1 MPPLSSQREP
11 LESAAIPESSLA
23 QIKADLAARRVDEG
37 LRCLAAHKDL
47 LASIHPSQKNSAVL
61 LGYFAQWVDVGFP
74 GRPLLKR
81 LLSQFSAIPP
91 ESLSLLDFA
100 HVRMAEGLIA
110 MSDEEFAKAIKCFHT
125 VLALEHDISDK
136 QMLSIANFWMGR
148 CLRRQAR
155 YDDALGYVAKA
166 RELAR
171 ELKFPKMAAVM
182 RVLEGWIAFQE
193 GQPEEAARILGEAE
207 EVLAD
212 TDDYVTLGNISSA
225 YGRIARRQGNSEHAL
240 SKFEKAIDYYNRRD
254 PYNRNLARSFV
265 NIAFV
270 KRLLALQLGNK
281 IDSEAAALRK
291 KFQKKRKG
299 TARPA
304 AVPKPVSREQRSRLR
319 EEAFEHLAKA
329 QEIYKRYD
337 DHRGNGNVH
346 VTLGYLNLDNGELDR
361 AAAEAA
367 TAYQLGAEKKDSVLK
382 ARARMLQSAVQGA
395 KFEEQIDEQ
404 IDEHSSRVPS
414 SQLACEFAR
423 EALDA
428 ARHTQN
434 RRLIAKAHVALG
446 LALCLDFPDDL
457 ENIQQC
463 VDGAGAL
470 LKPAHQDY
478 VWRELQE
485 LKRKLRG
492 AGDINSTLREWSQGL
507 VGNKSFQQV
516 SEEFAAIVIPKVWR
530 RENRKVARVAARLSI
545 SPKKVRRILRDQ
557 GLLKSSDSE

>member
-1 MPPLSSQREP
+1 MSPSTHKPGAEIPGDFLSQIKGDLAFRRIESGIQCLSTHRAF
-11 LESAAIPESSLA
+11 LESIDPN
-23 QIKADLAARRVDEG
+23 R
-37 LRCLAAHKDL
+37 
-47 LASIHPSQKNSAVL
+47 KNSAVL
-61 LGYFAQWVDVGFP
+61 LGYFAQWVDAGFP
-74 GRPLLKR
+74 GRTLLKLR
-81 LLSQFSAIPP
+81 LSHFSGVSP
-91 ESLSLLDFA
+91 EILSLLEYA
-100 HVRMAEGLIA
+100 HMRMAEGLVA
-110 MSDEEFAKAIKCFHT
+110 MSDEEFPKAIKCFDT
-125 VLALEHDISDK
+125 VLVLEREISDK
-136 QMLSIANFWMGR
+136 QMISIANFWMGR
-148 CLRRQAR
+148 CLRRQGR

-166 RELAR
+166 RELALS
-171 ELKFPKMAAVM
+171 LKYPKMAAVM

-240 SKFEKAIDYYNRRD
+240 SKFEKAIELYNKRD
-254 PYNRNLARSFV
+254 PFNRNLARSFV

-281 IDSEAAALRK
+281 IDSEAAKLRK
-291 KFQKKRKG
+291 KKSRNKEESK
-299 TARPA
+299 PA
-304 AVPKPVSREQRSRLR
+304 AKLPSREQRSHLR
-319 EEAFEHLAKA
+319 EEAAEHLAKA
-329 QEIYKRYD
+329 QEIYERYD

-346 VTLGYLNLDNGELDR
+346 VTFGYLNLDNGELDR

-367 TAYQLGAEKKDSVLK
+367 TAYRLAAEKKDSVLK

-395 KFEEQIDEQ
+395 KFDEQ
-404 IDEHSSRVPS
+404 IDDASSRVPS

-423 EALDA
+423 DALDSA
-428 ARHTQN
+428 KHTQN
-434 RRLIAKAHVALG
+434 RRLIAKAHIALG

-457 ENIQQC
+457 EAIQHC
-463 VDGAGAL
+463 IDGAAAL
-470 LKPAHQDY
+470 LKPGHQDY

-492 AGDINSTLREWSQGL
+492 AGSVNSTLREWSQGIM
-507 VGNKSFQQV
+507 GNKSFQRV

-530 RENRKVARVAARLSI
+530 RENRKIARVAARLSI

-557 GLLKSSDSE
+557 GLLKSSEPD

>member
-1 MPPLSSQREP
+1 MTPSTHDPKTLEIPAPL
-11 LESAAIPESSLA
+11 LA
-23 QIKADLAARRVDEG
+23 QVRQDLAARRIDSG
-37 LRCLAAHKDL
+37 IQCLTSNKHLLESISLGQKD
-47 LASIHPSQKNSAVL
+47 SAIL
-61 LGYFAQWVDVGFP
+61 FGYFAQWVDVGFP
-74 GRPLLKR
+74 ERALLKR
-81 LLSQFSAIPP
+81 LLENFSSVAP
-91 ESLSLLDFA
+91 ETLALLDYA
-100 HVRMAEGLIA
+100 HLRMAAGLVA
-110 MSDEEFAKAIKCFHT
+110 MADEEFSKAILCFNT
-125 VLALEHDISDK
+125 VLTLEYEISDK
-136 QMLSIANFWMGR
+136 QMISIANFWMGR
-148 CLRRQAR
+148 CLRRQGR

-166 RELAR
+166 RELALR
-171 ELKFPKMAAVM
+171 LKYPKMAAVM

-193 GQPEEAARILGEAE
+193 GQPEQAARILGEAE

-240 SKFEKAIDYYNRRD
+240 SKFEKAIEFYNKRD
-254 PYNRNLARSFV
+254 PFNRNLARSFV

-281 IDSEAAALRK
+281 IDSEAARSRK
-291 KFQKKRKG
+291 QFKKK
-299 TARPA
+299 AREKLDTRPDSKLPA
-304 AVPKPVSREQRSRLR
+304 REQRARLR
-319 EEAFEHLAKA
+319 SEAAEHLAKA
-329 QEIYKRYD
+329 QEIYARYD

-346 VTLGYLNLDNGELDR
+346 VTFGYLNLDNGELDK

-367 TAYQLGAEKKDSVLK
+367 HAYRLGAEKKDSVLK
-382 ARARMLQSAVQGA
+382 ARARMLQSSVQGA
-395 KFEEQIDEQ
+395 KFDEQ
-404 IDEHSSRVPS
+404 IDDASSRVPS

-428 ARHTQN
+428 AQHTQN
-434 RRLIAKAHVALG
+434 RRLIAKAHISLG

-457 ENIQQC
+457 DAIQHC
-463 VDGAGAL
+463 IDGATGL

-492 AGDINSTLREWSQGL
+492 AGNINSTLREWSQGI
-507 VGNKSFQQV
+507 VGSKSFQQV

-530 RENRKVARVAARLSI
+530 RENRKVARVATRLAI

-557 GLLKSSDSE
+557 GLLKSSSE

>member
-1 MPPLSSQREP
+1 M
-11 LESAAIPESSLA
+11 I
-23 QIKADLAARRVDEG
+23 
-37 LRCLAAHKDL
+37 
-47 LASIHPSQKNSAVL
+47 
-61 LGYFAQWVDVGFP
+61 
-74 GRPLLKR
+74 
-81 LLSQFSAIPP
+81 
-91 ESLSLLDFA
+91 
-100 HVRMAEGLIA
+100 
-110 MSDEEFAKAIKCFHT
+110 
-125 VLALEHDISDK
+125 
-136 QMLSIANFWMGR
+136 SIANFWMGR
-148 CLRRQAR
+148 CLRRQGR

-166 RELAR
+166 RELALS
-171 ELKFPKMAAVM
+171 LKYPKMAAVM

-240 SKFEKAIDYYNRRD
+240 SKFEKAIELYNKRD
-254 PYNRNLARSFV
+254 PFNRNLARSFV

-281 IDSEAAALRK
+281 IDSEAAKLRK
-291 KFQKKRKG
+291 KKSRNKEKSK
-299 TARPA
+299 PA
-304 AVPKPVSREQRSRLR
+304 AKLPSREQRSHLR
-319 EEAFEHLAKA
+319 EEAAQHLAKA
-329 QEIYKRYD
+329 QEIYERYD

-346 VTLGYLNLDNGELDR
+346 VTFGYLNLDNGELDR

-367 TAYQLGAEKKDSVLK
+367 TAYRLAAEKKDSVLK

-395 KFEEQIDEQ
+395 KFDEQ
-404 IDEHSSRVPS
+404 IDDASSRVPS

-423 EALDA
+423 DALDSA
-428 ARHTQN
+428 KHTQN
-434 RRLIAKAHVALG
+434 RRLIAKAHIALG

-457 ENIQQC
+457 EAIQHC
-463 VDGAGAL
+463 IDGAAAL
-470 LKPAHQDY
+470 LKPGHQDY

-492 AGDINSTLREWSQGL
+492 AGSVNSTLREWSQGI
-507 VGNKSFQQV
+507 VGNKSFQRV

-530 RENRKVARVAARLSI
+530 RENRKIARVAARLSI

-557 GLLKSSDSE
+557 GLLKSSEPD